1 MIRDRLKNAAKK
13 LALKAFGMERDAEAR
28 TTRKTTGTAGSYD
41 ASKIPKLVDGDGDTP
56 GPNSRDLIG
65 RTFLA
70 ASVIGGDD
78 VVVVDVRPPQE
89 WIAGTLPRAHLL
101 PNRQL
106 LDRPEILPAD
116 KTTVIALYDA
126 TDEQAART
134 VAAAL
139 REQGYRALALVG
151 GWAEWV
157 EQDEPQ
163 EIPPVVE
170 GAAHQLGDPVEL
182 VDGRRGT
189 VQAVLPGPSYDVLFS
204 FEDDTVERGVP
215 GSKLRD

>member
-28 TTRKTTGTAGSYD
+28 TTRKTTGTVGSYD

-56 GPNSRDLIG
+56 GPNHRELIG

-70 ASVIGGDD
+70 ASVIGGDG
-78 VVVVDVRPPQE
+78 VIVVDLRPPQE
-89 WIAGTLPRAHLL
+89 WIAGTLPDALLL
-101 PNRQL
+101 PNRQI
-106 LDRPEILPAD
+106 LDRPDVLPAD

-126 TDEQAART
+126 TDEQAARA
-134 VAAAL
+134 VAAKL
-139 REQGYRALALVG
+139 RDRGYAARSLVG

-163 EIPPVVE
+163 VIPAAVE
-170 GAAHQLGDPVEL
+170 GSSVQLGDPVEL
-182 VDGRRGT
+182 KDGRRGT
-189 VQAVLPGPSYDVLFS
+189 VQAVMPGPTYDVLFS
-204 FEDDTVERGVP
+204 FEDNTVERGVP
-215 GSKLRD
+215 GDALKA